1 MGEEG
6 GGKEEEGWWWQEMGN
21 SQTFGYYWCKMKW
34 NEHLQDEPTYE
45 NVSNI
50 SYLDSCIREA
60 LRCYPPIPTSVPFAH
75 PSLFSPEI
83 TAGLFS
89 FVFFKNSPL
98 LMNRALSWR
107 NVTPL
112 KGLNIFH
119 IWLFLLYFLLLLL
132 SVYLSLHQLL
142 LVCPLLCFL
151 PLFLYL
157 LAPEEDNFC
166 RKRSCIIVSLRFVA
180 LVSPF
185 P

>member
-1 MGEEG
+1 MEFAGRADLW
-6 GGKEEEGWWWQEMGN
+6 KRV
-21 SQTFGYYWCKMKW
+21 
-34 NEHLQDEPTYE
+34 EHLLPGQLHPWSPPLLSTYTH
-45 NVSNI
+45 VSAI
-50 SYLDSCIREA
+50 CSPQL
-60 LRCYPPIPTSVPFAH
+60 VFAWNNCR
-75 PSLFSPEI
+75 PVLFRF
-83 TAGLFS
+83 L
-89 FVFFKNSPL
+89 KNSPL